1 MDRMAIWALTPNGAR
16 LAVRLA
22 SHFPEAVVFL
32 SMKIPTAILQEVPP
46 FSAHHQN
53 PSLDAKDG
61 RGRPPCL
68 PLGSHSDKHQW
79 EIPPGQGQP
88 RGVAPT
94 NPGSQTNP
102 DPTQLPNSPKETVPA
117 IRFDRLGPELQ
128 NRFREFDGHVFIM
141 STGIVVRLIA
151 PLLRAKTEDPA
162 VVVMDELG
170 VHAIS
175 LVSGHIGGANAL
187 ARRVAE
193 AIGATPVITT
203 ATDVNQLP
211 AVDAIAA
218 ERGIRIENPS
228 AIRAVSMALL
238 NGERIG
244 LHDPMG
250 WMEDSLREFAV
261 SFEEENWS
269 AGVWVDHR
277 NTIDPKLAPKSTAIL
292 RLRPPSLVAGMGC
305 NRGTDVGELRSLLLE
320 TLEAANL
327 SPQSL
332 AAIASVDVKADEPGL
347 QELARELG
355 IPFQTFP
362 RESLRAV
369 TDVPTPSEMVQRH
382 VGTPSVCEAAALLG
396 AGESGKLLVAKRKSV
411 NGTVAVAEVRAG
423 NTRPP
428 QDRRGMKSPGSIRE
442 AP

>member
-1 MDRMAIWALTPNGAR
+1 MDRTAIWALTPNGAR
-16 LAVRLA
+16 LVLRL
-22 SHFPEAVVFL
+22 SGHFPEATVFL
-32 SMKIPTAILQEVPP
+32 SAKIS
-46 FSAHHQN
+46 SAASEATQWHDFPEEMF
-53 PSLDAKDG
+53 PS
-61 RGRPPCL
+61 
-68 PLGSHSDKHQW
+68 
-79 EIPPGQGQP
+79 
-88 RGVAPT
+88 V
-94 NPGSQTNP
+94 
-102 DPTQLPNSPKETVPA
+102 
-117 IRFDRLGPELQ
+117 RFDHLGPEIRR
-128 NRFREFDGHVFIM
+128 RFREFDGHVFIM

-170 VHAIS
+170 VHAVS

-187 ARRVAE
+187 ACRVAE
-193 AIGATPVITT
+193 AVGATPVITT
-203 ATDVNQLP
+203 ATDVNRLP

-218 ERGIRIENPS
+218 ERGIRIENPP

-250 WMEDSLREFAV
+250 WMEDSLREFGV
-261 SFEEENWS
+261 PFGDGNWN

-277 NTIDPKLAPKSTAIL
+277 NPSNIAGVRRIENIL
-292 RLRPPSLVAGMGC
+292 NLRPPSLVAGMGC
-305 NRGTDVGELRSLLLE
+305 NRGTDVAELRSLLLG

-327 SPQSL
+327 SAQSL

-347 QELARELG
+347 LELARELG
-355 IPFQTFP
+355 LPFRTFP

-369 TDVPTPSEMVQRH
+369 TDVPTPSEMVERH
-382 VGTPSVCEAAALLG
+382 VGTPSVCEAAALLA
-396 AGESGKLLVAKRKSV
+396 AGEGGKLLVAKRKSV

>member
-1 MDRMAIWALTPNGAR
+1 
-16 LAVRLA
+16 V
-22 SHFPEAVVFL
+22 
-32 SMKIPTAILQEVPP
+32 
-46 FSAHHQN
+46 
-53 PSLDAKDG
+53 
-61 RGRPPCL
+61 
-68 PLGSHSDKHQW
+68 
-79 EIPPGQGQP
+79 
-88 RGVAPT
+88 
-94 NPGSQTNP
+94 
-102 DPTQLPNSPKETVPA
+102 ETVPA
-117 IRFDRLGPELQ
+117 ARFDRLGPELQ
-128 NRFREFDGHVFIM
+128 KRFREFDGHVFIM

-162 VVVMDELG
+162 VVVMDELA

-193 AIGATPVITT
+193 AVGATPVITT

-228 AIRAVSMALL
+228 AIRAVSMAML

-250 WMEDSLREFAV
+250 WMWNSLGKFAV
-261 SFEEENWS
+261 PFEEGNWS

-277 NTIDPKLAPKSTAIL
+277 NAPDFELAEKSAAIL

-305 NRGTDVGELRSLLLE
+305 NRGTDAGELRTLLLE
-320 TLEAANL
+320 TLEAAGL

-347 QELARELG
+347 LELARELC
-355 IPFQTFP
+355 IPFRTFS
-362 RESLRAV
+362 REELRAV
-369 TDVPTPSEMVQRH
+369 TNVPTPSEMVERH
-382 VGTPSVCEAAALLG
+382 VGTPSVCEAAALLA
-396 AGESGKLLVAKRKSV
+396 AGEAGKLLVTKRKSV
-411 NGTVAVAEVRAG
+411 NGTVAVAELRTGQKQMSDDRA
-423 NTRPP
+423 
-428 QDRRGMKSPGSIRE
+428 DGSIE
-442 AP
+442 NGSVT

>member
-1 MDRMAIWALTPNGAR
+1 M
-16 LAVRLA
+16 
-22 SHFPEAVVFL
+22 FPA
-32 SMKIPTAILQEVPP
+32 T
-46 FSAHHQN
+46 
-53 PSLDAKDG
+53 
-61 RGRPPCL
+61 
-68 PLGSHSDKHQW
+68 
-79 EIPPGQGQP
+79 
-88 RGVAPT
+88 
-94 NPGSQTNP
+94 
-102 DPTQLPNSPKETVPA
+102 
-117 IRFDRLGPELQ
+117 RFDRLGPELQ
-128 NRFREFDGHVFIM
+128 TRFREFDGHVFIM

-193 AIGATPVITT
+193 AVGATPVITT

-218 ERGIRIENPS
+218 ERGIHIENPS

-261 SFEEENWS
+261 PFAEGDWS

-277 NTIDPKLAPKSTAIL
+277 NAIDPELAPKSGTIL

-320 TLEAANL
+320 TLETAEL
-327 SPQSL
+327 SPLSL

-347 QELARELG
+347 QELAQELG
-355 IPFQTFP
+355 VPFRTFP

-369 TDVPTPSEMVQRH
+369 TDVPTPSEMVERH

-396 AGESGKLLVAKRKSV
+396 AGEGGKLLVAKRKSV
-411 NGTVAVAEVRAG
+411 NGTVAVGEVQAG
-423 NTRPP
+423 QWKRFNART
-428 QDRRGMKSPGSIRE
+428 GSSN
-442 AP
+442 PNGSTL